1 MSIQGIRSTPLRR
14 LTVIVSLPL
23 IPVALL
29 FYMAFAALKEGYEAC
44 VGLPSALVQAWNG
57 YDRHGL

>member
-14 LTVIVSLPL
+14 LTVVLSVPL
-23 IPVALL
+23 IPVALVVYAIL
-29 FYMAFAALKEGYEAC
+29 AAGKEIVEAC

-57 YDRHGL
+57 YERHDL